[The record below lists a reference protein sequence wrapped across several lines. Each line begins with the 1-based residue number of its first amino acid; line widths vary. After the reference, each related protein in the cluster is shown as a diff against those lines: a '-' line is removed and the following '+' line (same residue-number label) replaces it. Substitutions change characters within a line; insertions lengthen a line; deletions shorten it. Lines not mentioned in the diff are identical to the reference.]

1 MFYLGRSSAKTSTS
15 SRVSCTSW
23 SSTESGYDIV
33 RDIEKTDYKNKG
45 KNKIN
50 FYKISNKVYA

>member
-50 FYKISNKVYA
+50 F